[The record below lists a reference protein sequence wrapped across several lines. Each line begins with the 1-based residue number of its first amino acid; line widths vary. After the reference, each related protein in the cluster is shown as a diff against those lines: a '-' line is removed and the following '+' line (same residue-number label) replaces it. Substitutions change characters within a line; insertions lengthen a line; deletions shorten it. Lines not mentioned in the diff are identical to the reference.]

1 MKILV
6 NLRKVI
12 HLINKKRQN
21 TFFRKYPVQVI
32 YIFHNAILSSSLQN
46 YLLIYCTSSISFYFK
61 IYLLFEYFKKKM
73 ASPVGLEPTTL

>member
-46 YLLIYCTSSISFYFK
+46 HLCNA
-61 IYLLFEYFKKKM
+61 LFLFALNSYEILQKKM

>member
-6 NLRKVI
+6 NLRKVSKYFY
-12 HLINKKRQN
+12 KKRQN

-46 YLLIYCTSSISFYFK
+46 HLLIYCTSSISFYFK
-61 IYLLFEYFKKKM
+61 IYLLFKYF
-73 ASPVGLEPTTL
+73 